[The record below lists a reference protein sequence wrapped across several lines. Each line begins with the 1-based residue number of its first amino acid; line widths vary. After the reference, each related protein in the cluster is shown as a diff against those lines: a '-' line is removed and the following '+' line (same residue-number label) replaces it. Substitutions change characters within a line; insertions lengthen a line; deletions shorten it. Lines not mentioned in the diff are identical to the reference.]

1 MSTPTRRRDASMTL
15 LIEVMDRP
23 LDAGYAAAAAE
34 REAAGDPALVRRSER
49 RRAPLTAVVGV
60 LLGVLLAAAIL
71 QLRGPDDAADARTVL
86 LEEIEARTAT
96 ADALTE
102 RVEVLRGDIEQL
114 QVQAL
119 SEEDEALLDLVQ
131 RLSVQAGAAPVTGPG
146 VLVTMDDASE
156 VPDPLAGDPRAEDT
170 QEDRVVDL
178 DVQIAVNGL
187 WAAGAEAIAINGQR
201 LTSLS
206 AIRWAGGAILVGFRP
221 LDPPYRIAAI
231 GDPGMRTELAASD
244 AGSYLAFIEDRYG
257 LRVSIDAAEGLELPG
272 AGPLQLRYADVPA
285 PPAQEPLETAEVA
298 P

>member
-15 LIEVMDRP
+15 LTEVMDRP
-23 LDAGYAAAAAE
+23 LDPSYAAAAAA
-34 REAAGDPALVRRSER
+34 RAGSTDAEAARRKER
-49 RRAPLTAVVGV
+49 RLAPVTTLVGV

-71 QLRGPDDAADARTVL
+71 QLRVPDAALDARTVL

-102 RVEVLRGDIEQL
+102 RVELLRAEVEQL

-119 SEEDEALLDLVQ
+119 SEDDEALLDLVQ
-131 RLSVQAGAAPVTGPG
+131 RLSLHAGAVPVRGEG
-146 VLVTMDDASE
+146 VVVTMDDASQ
-156 VPDPLAGDPRAEDT
+156 VPDPLAADPRAEDT

-187 WAAGAEAIAINGQR
+187 WGAGAEAVAVNGQR

-221 LDPPYRIAAI
+221 LEPPYRIAAI
-231 GDPGMRTELAASD
+231 GDPDMRTELAASD
-244 AGSYLAFIEDRYG
+244 AGSYLAFVQDRYG
-257 LRVSIDAAEGLELPG
+257 LQVSVDAADELELPG
-272 AGPLQLRYADVPA
+272 AGPLQLRYADVA
-285 PPAQEPLETAEVA
+285 ETPVEETVETSEVA

>member
-23 LDAGYAAAAAE
+23 LDPGYAAAAAD
-34 REAAGDPALVRRSER
+34 REAAGDPAVVQRQER
-49 RRAPLTAVVGV
+49 RRAPLTALVGL

-71 QLRGPDDAADARTVL
+71 QLRVPDDTADARTVL
-86 LEEIEARTAT
+86 LEEIETRTAT

-102 RVEVLRGDIEQL
+102 RVEALRAEIEQL

-119 SEEDEALLDLVQ
+119 SEDDEALLDLVQ
-131 RLSVQAGAAPVTGPG
+131 RLSVDAGSVPVTGPG
-146 VLVTMDDASE
+146 VVVTMDDASQ

-221 LDPPYRIAAI
+221 LDPPYRISAV
-231 GDPGMRTELAASD
+231 GDPEMRTRLAASD
-244 AGSYLAFIEDRYG
+244 AGSYLAFIQERYG
-257 LRVSIDAAEGLELPG
+257 LQVSTEAAEELELPG
-272 AGPLQLRYADVPA
+272 AGPLQLRYAAVPT
-285 PPAQEPLETAEVA
+285 PPAEDTVETSEVA

>member
-23 LDAGYAAAAAE
+23 LDPGYAAAAAE
-34 REAAGDPALVRRSER
+34 REAAGDPAVAQRAER
-49 RRAPLTAVVGV
+49 RRAPFTALVGV

-71 QLRGPDDAADARTVL
+71 QLRTPADTTDARAVL
-86 LEEIEARTAT
+86 LKEISGRTTT

-102 RVEVLRGDIEQL
+102 RVETMRAEIEQL
-114 QVQAL
+114 QAEAL
-119 SEEDEALLDLVQ
+119 SEDEALLDLVQ
-131 RLSVQAGAAPVTGPG
+131 RLSVEAGAVPVTGPG
-146 VLVTMDDASE
+146 VVVTMDDASQ
-156 VPDPLAGDPRAEDT
+156 VSDPLSDDPRAEDT

-187 WAAGAEAIAINGQR
+187 WAAGAEAIAVNGQR

-221 LDPPYRIAAI
+221 LQPPYRITAI
-231 GDPGMRTELAASD
+231 GDPDMRTELAASD
-244 AGSYLAFIEDRYG
+244 TGSYLAFIQDRYG
-257 LRVSIDAAEGLELPG
+257 LQVSIDAAEDLELPG

-285 PPAQEPLETAEVA
+285 PPVEETLETSEVA